1 MIFVED
7 AVVLVDKNDN
17 ELGTMPKLEAHII
30 GALHRAF
37 SLFIFNSKKQLLI
50 QQRAITKYHSGSLW
64 ANTCCSHPRP
74 NELLSQAI
82 HRRLDEELGMQCDEI
97 RTIGTVLYNE
107 KVTDNLIEH
116 EFDHLYL
123 GFSDQTPQC
132 NPNEVMNYRWISLDS
147 LYQDIEKN
155 PSDYSVWFCY
165 ILKHMGF
172 HQFTRWS
179 QGII

>member
-97 RTIGTVLYNE
+97 RTIGT
-107 KVTDNLIEH
+107 
-116 EFDHLYL
+116 
-123 GFSDQTPQC
+123 
-132 NPNEVMNYRWISLDS
+132 
-147 LYQDIEKN
+147 
-155 PSDYSVWFCY
+155 
-165 ILKHMGF
+165 
-172 HQFTRWS
+172 
-179 QGII
+179 